1 MQQRQR
7 SQTTRSQLLDAALTS
22 FAARGYAAASVDD
35 ICQAAGVSKGAFYHH
50 FSSKQALFL
59 ALLDRWLEAFDR
71 QAAMLQGQ
79 DLTVGA
85 TLTEL
90 AELAAPLFRDAAGQL
105 PMFLEFWSQAAR
117 DPAVWAATIAPF
129 ARYRQFFA
137 GLVAAGVANGD
148 LKLVNTDAAARAVL
162 ALALGLLLQSVLEP
176 TADWDR
182 ITREAVQI
190 ALRGLLQ
197 NPDGE

>member
-117 DPAVWAATIAPF
+117 EPAVWEATIAPL

-137 GLVAAGVANGD
+137 GLLAEGVAEGA
-148 LKLVNTDAAARAVL
+148 LKPIDAETVARMLIAV
-162 ALALGLLLQSVLEP
+162 ALGLLLQSVLEP
-176 TADWDR
+176 TAADWGQ
-182 ITREAVQI
+182 ITQESVQI
-190 ALRGLLQ
+190 MLRGLMQ
-197 NPDGE
+197 DP